1 MQREQAK
8 VDINI
13 VPLVNNEFSNCKSE
27 LKYFETAIVGTPTC
41 ATPSFTYS
49 SAIENGENG
58 YLCEK
63 GEWLRAFE
71 KLYKQKNDV
80 GFKQRIHD
88 IALKDYA
95 GINQLDYLEKMLE
108 SILELKYTQGEC

>member
-71 KLYKQKNDV
+71 KLYNRK
-80 GFKQRIHD
+80 
-88 IALKDYA
+88 
-95 GINQLDYLEKMLE
+95 
-108 SILELKYTQGEC
+108 

>member
-1 MQREQAK
+1 MPAK